1 MLARVER
8 IDDIEMME
16 DEKAA
21 AVGEHLLLPPHRLKC
36 SLVTDAEVVRTL
48 RRVSQYP
55 VDAAPPPE
63 QLLAQLFKKPE
74 L

>member
-1 MLARVER
+1 MER
-8 IDDIEMME
+8 IDDAEMME

-21 AVGEHLLLPPHRLKC
+21 AGEQLLLPPHRLK
-36 SLVTDAEVVRTL
+36 SRLITDAEVVRTL